1 MECLCGVFLALWV
14 TLGLHCGTWGSIL
27 SPSGHIWA
35 AFCGFWVTPGLH
47 CGTLGLH
54 WGTLG
59 APSGSL
65 WGSIWM
71 TLGCPWPKRSKSQ
84 KRLEKVSWSTPP
96 GGAQNPLKIDAK
108 TKGFKREAQKAQSK
122 RQRHRQSADL
132 RCLRS
137 PNDFAWK
144 APLSTKTP
152 NIIEI
157 VSILATILD
166 TFLDTK
172 KT

>member
-1 MECLCGVFLALWV
+1 MAPFWAPCGPF
-14 TLGLHCGTWGSIL
+14 GI
-27 SPSGHIWA
+27 P
-35 AFCGFWVTPGLH
+35 F
-47 CGTLGLH
+47 
-54 WGTLG
+54 
-59 APSGSL
+59 GSL
-65 WGSIWM
+65 WAPLGHPWGSQWLP
-71 TLGCPWPKRSKSQ
+71 LGVHLDDLGVPLAKKVQISKKS
-84 KRLEKVSWSTPP
+84 EKVSWRTPP
-96 GGAQNPLKIDAK
+96 RGAQNPPKIDAK
-108 TKGFKREAQKAQSK
+108 TKGFKREAQRAQNK
-122 RQRHRQSADL
+122 RQRHLQSADL

-144 APLSTKTP
+144 AQLSTKTP